1 MSKLNERLTLVAN
14 LSVVAGIAFLAVEL
28 HQNTQAIHGQTRD
41 SITEKQMTY
50 YGWIG
55 LDRDAADVFQRG
67 NTAGISGLEGAEQ
80 QMYRMLVAGIL
91 REFENSHYQYE
102 QGLFDS
108 GEFRA
113 RVVRWERMMRFQG
126 WRDAWEDERE
136 TFAPAFR
143 AEIDRIVAEADQVG

>member
-1 MSKLNERLTLVAN
+1 MSRLNERLTLIAN
-14 LSVVAGIAFLAVEL
+14 LSVVVGIAFLAVEL

-55 LDRDAADVFQRG
+55 LNPDAADVFQRG
-67 NTAGISGLEGAEQ
+67 NRSGISGLDETER

-91 REFENSHYQYE
+91 REFENSHYQYM
-102 QGLFDS
+102 QGLFAPE
-108 GEFRA
+108 EFQA
-113 RVVRWERMMRFQG
+113 RVVRWELMMRYQG
-126 WRDAWEDERE
+126 WRDAWNEERE

-143 AEIDRIVAEADQVG
+143 AEIDRIVAEID